1 MSSSPRRAPPQA
13 LTMPLLHRQPTPP
26 AHTCLSYA
34 SLHPASPSCCPRR
47 SSPRLC
53 SSCASDSSAARPFS
67 CASSHAGSRLYPS
80 SCSAPAASRSH
91 RLPRARPR
99 TRPHCHHP
107 PACSDCGGASPAARL
122 FSCTSFHAGP
132 RLCPPSCSTSI
143 ASRTHRSPCPR
154 PRTRPRSHRPP
165 ACGASCGSASAAG
178 SLFSWASLRTGPR
191 LCLPSYPAA
200 IASRFQ
206 RPSRACPYPRL
217 LYRHLPLYQRPLPHT
232 APISPTSLSPVHL
245 PVHTPH
251 RMGQFRGGWCSTS
264 TCSALCACACLD
276 PPRRKSPYSSGLYK
290 TRSDPRP
297 LPQGMP
303 TAIITIITITQLASC
318 LQSQL
323 S

>member
-47 SSPRLC
+47 PSPRLC

-99 TRPHCHHP
+99 TRPHSHHP
-107 PACSDCGGASPAARL
+107 PACSACGSASPVARP

-132 RLCPPSCSTSI
+132 RLCPPSRSASI
-143 ASRTHRSPCPR
+143 ASRTHIDLLVHALAQPSHTSTQPPPSRLQRLVWKRLCSWEPFQLGLL
-154 PRTRPRSHRPP
+154 SHRPSP
-165 ACGASCGSASAAG
+165 
-178 SLFSWASLRTGPR
+178 
-191 LCLPSYPAA
+191 LPSLLPCRDRQPIPPAF
-200 IASRFQ
+200 SRLPLPTFTQ
-206 RPSRACPYPRL
+206 SPPPRL
-217 LYRHLPLYQRPLPHT
+217 LYRHSPLCQRPPRHVSSG
-232 APISPTSLSPVHL
+232 SPAGAVSLS
-245 PVHTPH
+245 
-251 RMGQFRGGWCSTS
+251 R
-264 TCSALCACACLD
+264 ACLD

-290 TRSDPRP
+290 SRLVRTSCPKVWRP
-297 LPQGMP
+297 SARAP
-303 TAIITIITITQLASC
+303 C
-318 LQSQL
+318 LF
-323 S
+323 